1 MKKILPE
8 LSNQAAR
15 RTKKMSEDHVE
26 IKYLESMMEK
36 GGKRGKGRFQKLLN
50 QMHPNRNLHP
60 GDPVQGPSK
69 PGVTNFGEK
78 SISKKRKKKHSSND
92 RSALKNAEHRGANGS
107 DGGEKLAQQIANII
121 WKHNNQAPFD
131 DIVKEYIEGNPQHAG
146 DVKEARQKIHNC
158 ITCSRKPFRFRKLSD
173 GTTYSVTRVGT

>member
-1 MKKILPE
+1 MRKSQAE
-8 LSNQAAR
+8 LSSQAAR
-15 RTKKMSEDHVE
+15 RAKKINDDHVE

-50 QMHPNRNLHP
+50 QMHPNRNLLP

-69 PGVTNFGEK
+69 PGATNFGDK

-92 RSALKNAEHRGANGS
+92 RNALKNAEHHAATGS
-107 DGGEKLAQQIANII
+107 DAGEKLALQIANII

-131 DIVKEYIEGNPQHAG
+131 EIVKEYVEGNPQLAW
-146 DVKEARQKIHNC
+146 DIKEARRKIHNC
-158 ITCSRKPFRFRKLSD
+158 ITCSRKPFRFRKLPD
-173 GTTYSVTRVGT
+173 GMTYSATRV